1 MYPAPLPDMLR
12 PEHKYLNVLGGF
24 LAITVEREGGN
35 PVLIARHHG
44 VDGAVLNEDRVVAK

>member
-12 PEHKYLNVLGGF
+12 PEHKYLNVIGGF